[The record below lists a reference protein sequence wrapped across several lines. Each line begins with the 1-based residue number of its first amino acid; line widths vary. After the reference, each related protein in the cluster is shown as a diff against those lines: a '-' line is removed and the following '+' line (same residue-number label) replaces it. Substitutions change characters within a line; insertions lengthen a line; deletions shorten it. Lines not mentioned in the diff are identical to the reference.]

1 MPIIISQKG
10 VGSASVIE
18 KSSFGKEHNLQ
29 EYIHEHPEVI
39 PVYDIQE
46 DKRLLVVA
54 REFDTQSGPIDAL
67 AVDKDGDIYIIETKL
82 YANADKRRVVA
93 QALDYGASLWKH
105 FTDFANFIML
115 LDQDAQSQW
124 KMSFREKAKDSFGLN
139 DEQVETMVASMREN
153 LNEGNLKFVVLMD
166 SMDERLKE
174 LITYINQKSQ
184 FDIYGVELEFYKHEQ
199 YEIVIP
205 KLYGME
211 AKKDNPP
218 LPRRQPLT
226 DEGLMEQIRTH
237 YPSKIA
243 ALVET
248 LRSQL
253 KSSGL
258 TTRNCPSTI
267 KYGLEIDG
275 GFIELMSMTGTTFY
289 ISLST
294 QAVKVLGGERFVA
307 CKQKINSVVSAFFA
321 PGVVSDPTKYN
332 HLEPKY
338 GILDGKVEAFVKAV
352 NEIAETVRNALAEA
366 S

>member
-1 MPIIISQKG
+1 
-10 VGSASVIE
+10 
-18 KSSFGKEHNLQ
+18 
-29 EYIHEHPEVI
+29 
-39 PVYDIQE
+39 
-46 DKRLLVVA
+46 LVVA

-105 FTDFANFIML
+105 FTDFANFILL
-115 LDQDAQSQW
+115 LDQGAQSQW
-124 KMSFREKAKDSFGLN
+124 KMSFGEKAKDSFGLN
-139 DEQVETMVASMREN
+139 DEQIETMVARMCEN

-205 KLYGME
+205 KLYGMG

-218 LPRRQPLT
+218 PPRRPPLT
-226 DEGLMEQIRTH
+226 EEDLTEQIRTN

-258 TTRNCPSTI
+258 TTRRFPSTI
-267 KYGLEIDG
+267 QYGLEIDG
-275 GFIELMSMTGTTFY
+275 DF
-289 ISLST
+289 ISLVSMYGT
-294 QAVKVLGGERFVA
+294 NFYMSLPLRAVRALGSERFVA
-307 CKQKINSVVSAFFA
+307 YKQKINSVAAFFP
-321 PGVVSDPTKYN
+321 PGNVSDPTKYN
-332 HLEPKY
+332 GLAPKY

-352 NEIAETVRNALAEA
+352 NEIPETVRNALAEA